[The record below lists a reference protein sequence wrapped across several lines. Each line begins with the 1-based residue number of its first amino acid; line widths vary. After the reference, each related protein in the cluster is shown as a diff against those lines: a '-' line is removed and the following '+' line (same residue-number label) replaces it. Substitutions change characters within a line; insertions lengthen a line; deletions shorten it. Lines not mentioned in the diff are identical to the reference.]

1 VTVAVAPQ
9 VDQSLASRLA
19 GIVGERRVLFRP
31 SELLT
36 YTSDGLPSY
45 FKQPGL
51 AVFPGTRDELIAVV
65 RELASSGVPFVPR
78 GAGTGLSGGALADGV
93 VLIGLNR
100 LSRIISVDA
109 ENALAVVEPG
119 VINAA
124 LSRAVAPIGL
134 HYAPDP
140 SSQAACTIGG
150 NVAENAGG
158 PHCLKYGVTT
168 NHVVALTVV
177 LPSGE
182 VVKLGNP
189 QGENAG
195 YDLVGAF
202 VGSEGCFG
210 IALDITVRLSRTPEA
225 VRTLLADFMSIDTA
239 AQAVS
244 AIVATGIVPAA
255 LEMIDQPT
263 IRAVESSIYAA
274 GYPTD
279 AAAALLI
286 EVDGATAGLEHD
298 VATIEALCRSHGA
311 RTVRVARDEAERTR
325 LWQGRK
331 KAFGAMGRISS
342 HLVVQDAVVPRTQL
356 PGVLARIH
364 EIGERNRVRV
374 CNVFHAGD
382 GNLHPNIPYDASDK
396 DETERVHRAMGE
408 IMRACVDAGGTIT
421 GEHGVGLDKL
431 PYMDLIF
438 SPDSLAAMCTLR
450 DVFDPQRRSNPGKV
464 VPVHACREWH
474 AAPSARPARRA

>member
-1 VTVAVAPQ
+1 MTVAAQ
-9 VDQSLASRLA
+9 SIDQSLAARLA
-19 GIVGERRVLFRP
+19 EIVGERRVLFRA

-45 FKQPGL
+45 FKQPAM
-51 AVFPGTRDELIAVV
+51 AVFPGSRDEVVAVV
-65 RELASSGVPFVPR
+65 RELAKREVPFVPR
-78 GAGTGLSGGALADGV
+78 GAGTGLSGGALAEGV
-93 VLIGLNR
+93 VLVGLNR
-100 LSRIISVDA
+100 LTRVLSVDA
-109 ENALAVVEPG
+109 ENGLAVVEPG

-124 LSRAVAPIGL
+124 LSRAVAPLGL

-150 NVAENAGG
+150 NIAENAGG

-168 NHVVALTVV
+168 NHVVAITAV
-177 LPSGE
+177 LPNGE
-182 VVKLGNP
+182 IAKLGNP
-189 QGENAG
+189 AGENDG
-195 YDLVGAF
+195 YDLVGTF

-210 IALDITVRLSRTPEA
+210 IALDVTVRLSRNPEA
-225 VRTLLADFMSIDTA
+225 VRTLLADFMSIESA
-239 AQAVS
+239 AHAVS
-244 AIVATGIVPAA
+244 SIVATGIIPAA

-286 EVDGATAGLEHD
+286 EVDGATAGIEHD
-298 VATIEALCRSHGA
+298 VATIEQLCRDHGA

-331 KAFGAMGRISS
+331 KAFGAMGRVSS
-342 HLVVQDAVVPRTQL
+342 HLVVQDAVVPRTRL
-356 PGVLARIH
+356 PDVLARIH
-364 EIGERNRVRV
+364 EIGERHRVKV

-382 GNLHPNIPYDASDK
+382 GNLHPNIPYDATDP
-396 DETERVHRAMGE
+396 DETDRVHRAMAE
-408 IMRACVDAGGTIT
+408 IMRVCVDAGGTIT

-431 PYMDLIF
+431 PYMELIF
-438 SPDSLAAMCTLR
+438 SPDSLAAMCSLR
-450 DVFDPQRRSNPGKV
+450 EVFDPQRRANPGKV
-464 VPVHACREWH
+464 VPVHSCREWH
-474 AAPSARPARRA
+474 AAPSARPGPVA